1 MNKQYTFILF
11 LLVSV
16 LQLNAQKV
24 RYNTSFRNYRVSVGA
39 GLGYSPIMLLNA
51 APFNYKPWEA
61 AKPSLKLELTPSP
74 KFSFNFGIQR
84 EHYNYG
90 ISPLIE
96 YTSLGRGYTDYKEVN
111 LGVKFTQIAYTFDL
125 RNYTTYSGYL
135 APFGRY
141 VMWGFSINK
150 GRYKTD
156 NFSFSYEDELNG
168 LVTVNVPN
176 DKFKTSSDVGIR
188 FGMGKKRYNGK
199 KLKTFFEYQLIL
211 DAKVGDFGSGLEE
224 SYLSSYGGSKR
235 VAYETGMRI
244 SQSNSIFQFN
254 VIYGFSF

>member
-1 MNKQYTFILF
+1 MNKQQIFIIILF
-11 LLVSV
+11 LSFLH
-16 LQLNAQKV
+16 LNGQKV
-24 RYNTSFRNYRVSVGA
+24 RYNTSFRNYRVSLGA

-61 AKPSLKLELTPSP
+61 AKPSLKLELTPTP

-84 EHYNYG
+84 EHYNYR
-90 ISPLIE
+90 ITPSIE
-96 YTSLGRGYTDYKEVN
+96 YTLLGRGYTDYKDVD
-111 LGVKFTQIAYTFDL
+111 LGVKFTQIAYTFDM

-150 GRYKTD
+150 GRYQTD
-156 NFSFSYEDELNG
+156 AFSFNYEDELNG
-168 LVTVNVPN
+168 QVTVNVPN
-176 DKFKTSSDVGIR
+176 DKFKTSSDLGIR

-211 DAKVGDFGSGLEE
+211 DAKVGDFGSGLEQ

-254 VIYGFSF
+254 IIYGFSF

>member
-1 MNKQYTFILF
+1 MNKHFTFILF
-11 LLVSV
+11 LLVFASQV
-16 LQLNAQKV
+16 KGQKV
-24 RYNTSFRNYRVSVGA
+24 RYNTSFRNYRISLGA

-61 AKPSLKLELTPSP
+61 SKPSLKLELTPTP

-84 EHYNYG
+84 EHYNYR
-90 ISPLIE
+90 ISPSIE
-96 YTSLGRGYTDYKEVN
+96 YMSLGRGYTDYKEVN
-111 LGVKFTQIAYTFDL
+111 LGVKFTQIAYTFDI

-141 VMWGFSINK
+141 VMCGFSINK
-150 GRYKTD
+150 GRYKAD
-156 NFSFSYEDELNG
+156 NFSFTYEDDLNG
-168 LVTVNVPN
+168 VVTVNVPES
-176 DKFKTSSDVGIR
+176 KFKTSSDLGVR
-188 FGMGKKRYNGK
+188 FGLGKKRYNGK

-211 DAKVGDFGSGLEE
+211 DAKVGDFGSGLEQ
-224 SYLSSYGGSKR
+224 SYLSTYGGSKR
-235 VAYETGMRI
+235 VAYDTGMRI